1 MEYDFIIYGSG
12 ISAKI
17 SSIALAKKGFSVC
30 IILDSSQENEKKS
43 SNLVTFLSIGSIN
56 YLSTIISD
64 FSELQR
70 YEDVCQIIC
79 QHSSA
84 SKYDDQI
91 ISFSEEENSCL
102 GKIVPNSNIE
112 KYLNSD
118 LKALSNID
126 IIANQTIMDIQHS
139 HVGIDVKLENNA
151 QYFAKLLII
160 SSSKNPN
167 LLKDTKIKFIKK
179 DFSQKA
185 LSITVKGN
193 FIKNNCAFQKFT
205 SEGPL
210 AFLPYYKN
218 EASIVWS
225 VNKKSH
231 IQFCNELEIISKL
244 EYHLQKYI
252 ESLEIIN
259 SEKHTLKFSFA
270 KKLFDKKI
278 VLLGNIAHTIHPIAG
293 QGLNLNIKDI
303 SLFVETMS
311 KYKLIGYNI
320 NDNFILN
327 DFDYKRKLDN
337 TAYSFGTQTLETM
350 LSNNNKYINFA
361 VSQGLKAVNRNKYIK
376 KLIVNSATGKNF
388 FNTI

>member
-1 MEYDFIIYGSG
+1 M
-12 ISAKI
+12 
-17 SSIALAKKGFSVC
+17 
-30 IILDSSQENEKKS
+30 
-43 SNLVTFLSIGSIN
+43 
-56 YLSTIISD
+56 
-64 FSELQR
+64 
-70 YEDVCQIIC
+70 
-79 QHSSA
+79 
-84 SKYDDQI
+84 
-91 ISFSEEENSCL
+91 
-102 GKIVPNSNIE
+102 
-112 KYLNSD
+112 
-118 LKALSNID
+118 
-126 IIANQTIMDIQHS
+126 
-139 HVGIDVKLENNA
+139 
-151 QYFAKLLII
+151 
-160 SSSKNPN
+160 
-167 LLKDTKIKFIKK
+167 
-179 DFSQKA
+179 
-185 LSITVKGN
+185 
-193 FIKNNCAFQKFT
+193 
-205 SEGPL
+205 
-210 AFLPYYKN
+210 
-218 EASIVWS
+218 
-225 VNKKSH
+225 
-231 IQFCNELEIISKL
+231 
-244 EYHLQKYI
+244 QKYI

-337 TAYSFGTQTLETM
+337 TAYSFGTQTLEIM